1 MLIAPFI
8 IDLIF
13 IVLSIASQILF
24 RFIFNIEKLNVFLNE
39 LICSLITCSSLAV
52 LIVIAVIVLNTEISN
67 DIENEGIE
75 ILINSLDNITNLEEL
90 SFLSK
95 ILVFGILAL
104 LFIVLFL
111 VLYFGIKTYHILRM
125 NQI

>member
-24 RFIFNIEKLNVFLNE
+24 RFIFNIEKLNVFLNA

-111 VLYFGIKTYHILRM
+111 VLYFGIKT
-125 NQI
+125 